1 MAKQRMIVTDDQL
14 LIDMDLVFSA
24 IRNSEGD
31 WEDVAQDMRQYVD
44 MVKGML
50 KIKPVVQSGI
60 PRQRMIVTDDQLL
73 IDMDLLFNAIEEANG
88 DWEKVEEDMQAYLD
102 SITGMVEDSD
112 DDDDDDADDDDDDD
126 TEASED
132 HK

>member
-102 SITGMVEDSD
+102 SITGMVD
-112 DDDDDDADDDDDDD
+112 DADDDDADEDDDDDD